1 MGGRQ
6 GCTRTCLWLLQRASV
21 LQALP
26 FGGHELHQAAW
37 PRRAQVV
44 DVMLPVDVVHAL
56 GHEGLHTLDVAVH
69 ARGAPEGV
77 LLEKLPEPTRRCLA
91 TSTLRSLPP
100 RQARDAIP
108 PGVGMEAPCV
118 VYCLARRVGP
128 RGAAKRFF
136 SQKLCFPEAN

>member
-1 MGGRQ
+1 
-6 GCTRTCLWLLQRASV
+6 
-21 LQALP
+21 
-26 FGGHELHQAAW
+26 
-37 PRRAQVV
+37 
-44 DVMLPVDVVHAL
+44 MLPVDVVHAL

-91 TSTLRSLPP
+91 TSTLRILPP

-128 RGAAKRFF
+128 TGNCQAGFLKEIVF
-136 SQKLCFPEAN
+136 SGQQMRKTTVGPRSEALGPRP